1 MKNVWSWAL
10 VGIWRVV
17 LRAAW
22 RSIWEMLLGV
32 DRADGTDVG
41 LMARGALVKVHVQH
55 AVAEHG
61 DRIRV
66 RCVGRFGDPLPAS
79 ISENNRLF
87 CGSNS

>member
-1 MKNVWSWAL
+1 
-10 VGIWRVV
+10 
-17 LRAAW
+17 
-22 RSIWEMLLGV
+22 MLLGV
-32 DRADGTDVG
+32 DRADGTDIG
-41 LMARGALVKVHVQH
+41 LVARGARGALVEVHVQH